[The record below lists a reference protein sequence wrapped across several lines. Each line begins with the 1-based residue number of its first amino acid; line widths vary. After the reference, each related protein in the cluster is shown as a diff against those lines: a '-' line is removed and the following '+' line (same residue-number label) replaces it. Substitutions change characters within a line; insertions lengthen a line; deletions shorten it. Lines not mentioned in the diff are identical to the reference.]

1 MLATVHIAYGEKQ
14 RKALGAKMKKFVILL
29 LVFSLLGLTSCALL
43 EKVGLGNP
51 DGTTEICEIAN
62 NSKPTKVTTEVN
74 YVTNSGDPLKGYYV
88 TTTDGSDAIF
98 EYFYQRLA
106 TPAES
111 VESGNSDRIVSFEGV
126 INFKDGV
133 YFGDEEEWKP
143 GSGTA
148 FDLKFNID
156 PSLLKD
162 IEINEDGNELTAKVS
177 AEDLASVIGTGIN
190 AVGDAQLLITTN
202 GVNLTSITV
211 TCTTAN
217 GSMTIRTSY
226 TYNPQE
232 LFPEVEEEVEGDGAE
247 NE

>member
-1 MLATVHIAYGEKQ
+1 
-14 RKALGAKMKKFVILL
+14 
-29 LVFSLLGLTSCALL
+29 
-43 EKVGLGNP
+43 
-51 DGTTEICEIAN
+51 
-62 NSKPTKVTTEVN
+62 VN

-148 FDLKFNID
+148 FNLKFNID

-190 AVGDAQLLITTN
+190 AVGDAQLLIATN